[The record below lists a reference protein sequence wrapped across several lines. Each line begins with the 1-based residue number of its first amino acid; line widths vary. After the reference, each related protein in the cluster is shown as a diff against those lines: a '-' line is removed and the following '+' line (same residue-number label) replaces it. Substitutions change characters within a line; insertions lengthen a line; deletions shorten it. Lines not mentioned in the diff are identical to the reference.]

1 MLNADKCKL
10 LISNKDS
17 DLPINIEGETIVCEK
32 LVKLLGIKID
42 NQLTFSEH
50 VSSICKKVSLKL
62 HALARVS
69 NEMNLNKLRLLIKAF
84 IESQFSYCPLIWMFH
99 SRILNNRI
107 NSLHERALI
116 LVYKDQYSSF
126 EQLLHRDNSFPI
138 HHRNLQKLATEMY
151 KVKHNLSPSFMNSIF
166 PSMNITY
173 NLRNNPEFRTEN
185 IRTTYSGSET
195 STFLGSKTW
204 DLVPKSIKESSNIN
218 EFKGKIKLW
227 RPDGCLRRM
236 CMVYIANL
244 GFI

>member
-17 DLPINIEGETIVCEK
+17 DLSINIEGETIVCEK

-69 NEMNLNKLRLLIKAF
+69 NEMNQNKLRLSMKAF

-107 NSLHERALI
+107 NSLHERALS
-116 LVYKDQYSSF
+116 LVYKDQDSSF
-126 EQLLHRDNSFPI
+126 EQLLQRDNSFSI
-138 HHRNLQKLATEMY
+138 NHRNLQKLATEIY
-151 KVKHNLSPSFMNSIF
+151 KVKHNLSRVLCI
-166 PSMNITY
+166 
-173 NLRNNPEFRTEN
+173 L
-185 IRTTYSGSET
+185 YS
-195 STFLGSKTW
+195 L
-204 DLVPKSIKESSNIN
+204 
-218 EFKGKIKLW
+218 
-227 RPDGCLRRM
+227 
-236 CMVYIANL
+236 A
-244 GFI
+244 